1 MAKSVSLIIIVVLVT
16 CCLILIWN
24 IVGSIWIY
32 VAGATDDGEEIYC
45 NHTAYTLAYTMG
57 RRYMNFALK
66 LEIKS
71 NVPFSL

>member
-1 MAKSVSLIIIVVLVT
+1 MAKSVSLIIIIVLVI

-32 VAGATDDGEEIYC
+32 GAGAADDGEEKYC

-57 RRYMNFALK
+57 KRFELLLK
-66 LEIKS
+66 L
-71 NVPFSL
+71 